1 MEGHEDESLELHMM
15 HKPTT
20 HSSGL
25 PANSQNGS
33 DELDSLVSPKLKP
46 NES

>member
-33 DELDSLVSPKLKP
+33 DGLDGLVSPKLKP
-46 NES
+46 NKS